1 MHPLV
6 RTGDG
11 HESRQYC
18 VGALGTYGGGNL
30 GDEAIFV
37 SFLNWTKR
45 CTPPVRPVALCA
57 NPQYIR
63 RTYAVEA
70 FGVARVHTRRPTEPS
85 FVPTSHT
92 CDSRESRDE
101 VSRWRSLRR
110 NLPNLPWVGR
120 LRKHFG
126 DTADLIAYFETQL
139 RLTRSLD
146 AVVVLGGGQI
156 HDFWGGPFGHPGTLL
171 LWALAC
177 KLGHKPFIVMSVGGV
192 PLRSPLSRW
201 FIRRMLEW
209 SQYVSFRDEDTA
221 HIARAL
227 GFRRPCA
234 IAPDL
239 AWALMTDNLIQA
251 ASRRHLS
258 EPASSVNGPTVVG
271 VSPMVYRSPTMW
283 PEGNAAEYAD
293 YVAKLAGFCA
303 RLTGQGYEVV
313 LFATQVRADRAA
325 IDDVLACLEPEMRTR
340 IQVHSI
346 SGISELLRCLAH
358 LDVVVASRFHGILLS
373 LLTERPALSL
383 SYQKKNDYIL
393 AEVGARRFALD
404 VHRFSLEDLNEAFD
418 ALCAHYDVYRMRLHA
433 HARRQR
439 ERVEAQ
445 YNEVFAEL
453 TWSSEDRANGA
464 GAPLPH

>member
-1 MHPLV
+1 MHPRV

-11 HESRQYC
+11 HEPRPYC

-30 GDEAIFV
+30 GDEAVFV
-37 SFLNWTKR
+37 SFLDWARR

-57 NPQYIR
+57 DPHYIR

-70 FGVARVHTRRPTEPS
+70 FGVARAHTRRRKESPS
-85 FVPTSHT
+85 TPSSHAW
-92 CDSRESRDE
+92 DSRESHDG

-110 NLPNLPWVGR
+110 NLPNPPWVGR

-139 RLTRSLD
+139 RVTRSLD

-156 HDFWGGPFGHPGTLL
+156 HDFWGGPFGHPGTLF

-177 KLGHKPFIVMSVGGV
+177 KLGRKPFIVMSVGGV

-201 FIRRMLEW
+201 LIRRMLEW

-221 HIARAL
+221 SIARAL

-239 AWALMTDNLIQA
+239 AWALMPDNPRQTA
-251 ASRRHLS
+251 GPRHLP
-258 EPASSVNGPTVVG
+258 EPASSLNGRAVVG

-303 RLTGQGYEVV
+303 RLARQGYEVV
-313 LFATQVRADRAA
+313 LFATQIRADRAA
-325 IDDVLACLEPEMRTR
+325 IDDVLACLEPEMRAR

-346 SGISELLRCLAH
+346 SGISELLRCLVH

-373 LLTERPALSL
+373 LLAQRPALSL

-393 AEVGARRFALD
+393 AEIGERRFALD

-418 ALCAHYDVYRMRLHA
+418 ALGAHYEVYRKRLHA

-439 ERVEAQ
+439 ERVDAQ
-445 YNEVFAEL
+445 YHEVFAEL
-453 TWSSEDRANGA
+453 SSSAEDRANGA
-464 GAPLPH
+464 GAALHH